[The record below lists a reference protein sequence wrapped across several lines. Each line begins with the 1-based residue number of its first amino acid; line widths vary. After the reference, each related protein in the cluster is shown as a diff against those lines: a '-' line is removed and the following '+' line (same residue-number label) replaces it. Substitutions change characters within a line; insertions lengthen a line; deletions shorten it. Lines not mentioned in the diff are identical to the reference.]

1 MSEEGKPA
9 EESRSEVIRVSSQF
23 LGHGMTFAASVAL
36 FGWVGFEVGKRIG
49 AESLLT
55 ILGILFGG
63 AVGWYNLIVQVMRRP
78 REEQGREGSDED

>member
-49 AESLLT
+49 AESLPT

-63 AVGWYNLIVQVMRRP
+63 AVGWYGLIVQVMRRP

>member
-9 EESRSEVIRVSSQF
+9 EESRSEVMRVSSQF

-36 FGWVGFEVGKRIG
+36 FGWVGVKVGTVIG

-55 ILGILFGG
+55 LLGILLGG
-63 AVGWYNLIVQVMRRP
+63 AVGWYSLTVQVMRRF
-78 REEQGREGSDED
+78 REEQGHEESDED

>member
-9 EESRSEVIRVSSQF
+9 EESRRELIRVSSQF

-36 FGWVGFEVGKRIG
+36 FGWVGLKVGERTG

-55 ILGILFGG
+55 LLGILFGG
-63 AVGWYNLIVQVMRRP
+63 AVGFYNLYVQVVIRP
-78 REEQGREGSDED
+78 RAEQGQEESDED

>member
-23 LGHGMTFAASVAL
+23 LGHGMTFAVSVAL
-36 FGWVGFEVGKRIG
+36 FGWVGFEVGRRTG
-49 AESLLT
+49 TESLLT

-63 AVGWYNLIVQVMRRP
+63 AIGGYHLVVQVMRRP
-78 REEQGREGSDED
+78 RAEQGHEGSDEL

>member
-1 MSEEGKPA
+1 MSKEGKPA
-9 EESRSEVIRVSSQF
+9 EESRREVIRVSSRY

-36 FGWVGFEVGKRIG
+36 FGWVGSQVGTRIG

-63 AVGWYNLIVQVMRRP
+63 VVGFHSLIVQVIKKP
-78 REEQGREGSDED
+78 REAGGYEESDED

>member
-9 EESRSEVIRVSSQF
+9 EESRSEILRVSSQY
-23 LGHGMTFAASVAL
+23 LGLGMMFAASVAL

-63 AVGWYNLIVQVMRRP
+63 AVGGYSLVVQVMRKP
-78 REEQGREGSDED
+78 RAEQGHEGSDEL